1 MIQKEDAVP
10 VNDTETL
17 GEGVERTSTRFSL
30 RKASKIEIL
39 TFISIGVVNF
49 AGFGTYSIISPFFP
63 NEVAVIGSRFML
75 ITGIFVTG
83 CASILFGFLDYMEGT
98 TFVVFCIAI
107 RTTEALGVS
116 AYATASTTILT
127 HAFPNDVAKVMG
139 ILEIFTGVGLMACPP
154 IGGLLYKIGGFRLPF
169 LSMGG
174 LMLSCGVI
182 VWILVPPQAD
192 EREEEKK
199 SGALLKL
206 LKVPTVILTC
216 GIVVVIAAAMS
227 YLDPILQPFLES
239 QFSLS
244 PTTIG
249 LIFLLRSAVYT
260 ILAPLWGW
268 LADKKG
274 ASRIMTSVGMVTF
287 AVSCLLIGPSPL
299 LTEYIHIF
307 PNAKPLWITIVGLVV
322 MAVAMGVEYSPVYNE
337 LLWAARDAG
346 LEENI
351 ATFGVISGLFYSF
364 FAIGEFVGPTVSSAL
379 VQQIGL
385 PWASTAF
392 GGLALFYT
400 VVMVVF
406 YVYDSCY
413 RSKRGSIRQS
423 TDEEKPLLG

>member
-1 MIQKEDAVP
+1 
-10 VNDTETL
+10 
-17 GEGVERTSTRFSL
+17 

-63 NEVAVIGSRFML
+63 NEAIQRGVSQTVVGVIFGCYAVVAFLSGTVFGKYVAVIGSRFML
-75 ITGIFVTG
+75 ISGIFVTG

-154 IGGLLYKIGGFRLPF
+154 IGGLLYKVRGFRLPF

-182 VWILVPPQAD
+182 VWILVPPQA
-192 EREEEKK
+192 EPGKL
-199 SGALLKL
+199 ALLIPHGCYTWMRL
-206 LKVPTVILTC
+206 NSVTC
-216 GIVVVIAAAMS
+216 CLAIAVHWKKGYVTPYHSLMS
-227 YLDPILQPFLES
+227 P

-299 LTEYIHIF
+299 LTECAFIF
-307 PNAKPLWITIVGLVV
+307 RPLWITIVGLVI

-351 ATFGVISGLFYSF
+351 ATFGVVSGLFYSF
-364 FAIGEFVGPTVSSAL
+364 FAIG
-379 VQQIGL
+379 
-385 PWASTAF
+385 
-392 GGLALFYT
+392 
-400 VVMVVF
+400 
-406 YVYDSCY
+406 
-413 RSKRGSIRQS
+413 
-423 TDEEKPLLG
+423 